1 MTFAPAAKAVNP
13 GGHLTATQQR
23 EAAAAVRKEQAITN
37 DATQKTTN
45 AHQGRS

>member
-13 GGHLTATQQR
+13 GGHLTATQQC
-23 EAAAAVRKEQAITN
+23 EAAAVRKEQAITN